1 MSTIKTAIELQV
13 KQPSLK
19 GFRQELKQ
27 LTLEAQQAVIQF
39 GEFSPEAVKAA
50 QRVAQ
55 LRDRMEDFNDR
66 VAAVNPDKFAQLN
79 TVVSSVAN
87 GFQAAQG
94 AMVLLGGTTRN
105 VEQTF
110 IKLQA
115 AMALSQGLEGLGKVQ
130 QQLKQI
136 IASATTLQKVMAG
149 TLGVIVLIVT
159 NFQRI
164 VQLIPGFQKVA
175 DILTEVGFA
184 ISDFFG
190 LGYREQ
196 ALYNELKKATELQK
210 VAINEQLGLLSN
222 QYGKEEEIFQK
233 RKELIDADLKLT
245 QEALRLKQYA
255 NEEEK
260 FELERTEKEH
270 IAALKVLEAEKTKVL
285 EDGVRER
292 TRQYE
297 DYVDATT
304 QLEIQRETENIQR
317 LQTSANFH
325 YDITAY
331 SQGEQYKILKGAK
344 IDQNQLLEREFE
356 NTKKILEQQR
366 DTEIKELERKYE
378 DQKRLLGDNQD
389 EIEGLTTLHNERL
402 TQVNALYATKEAK
415 ALEDKNKKKKEY
427 EIQTDQQ
434 IRDAKLQIAQSTI
447 DGLNALADITINNQD
462 KLAKVRKGIALVE
475 IAVDTGMAISSLN
488 KEAATVSAQMAAITG
503 PATPIFTAAYYAQGI
518 ARILANVAKAK
529 QILSSKNASVGSM
542 GGSGASPNISTPT
555 PQMVSGS
562 SLPEDTQGGKVYVL
576 EGDIRR
582 TQQRVGMNRGVSVV
596 E

>member
-1 MSTIKTAIELQV
+1 MSTIKTAIELEV
-13 KQPSLK
+13 KEPNLK
-19 GFRQELKQ
+19 GFRQQLKQ
-27 LTLEAQQAVIQF
+27 LTLEAQQAVLVF
-39 GEFSPEAVKAA
+39 GEFSPEAVEAA
-50 QRVAQ
+50 RRVAE

-79 TVVSSVAN
+79 VVVSSVVN

-94 AMVLLGGTTRN
+94 ALVLLGGTTRN

-110 IKLQA
+110 VKLQA

-130 QQLKQI
+130 QQLRQI
-136 IASATTLQKVMAG
+136 IASATTLQKVLAG
-149 TLGVIVLIVT
+149 ALGVIVLIVA

-175 DILTEVGFA
+175 DVLKEIGFA
-184 ISDFFG
+184 ISDFLG

-196 ALYNELKKATELQK
+196 ALFNELKKATELAK
-210 VAINEQLGLLSN
+210 VAINEQLGILSN

-297 DYVDATT
+297 DYADETT
-304 QLEIQRETENIQR
+304 KIEIQRETENIQR
-317 LQTSANFH
+317 EQSMANFR
-325 YDITAY
+325 YDISAAA
-331 SQGEQYKILKGAK
+331 QGEQYRILQGGK
-344 IDQNQLLEREFE
+344 IDQLKLYEREFN
-356 NTKKILEQQR
+356 NTKEILKQQK
-366 DTEIKELERKYE
+366 DFEIKELERKFE
-378 DQKRLLGDNQD
+378 DQKRLLGNNQD
-389 EIEGLTTLHNERL
+389 EIAGLTDLHLARL
-402 TQVNALYATKEAK
+402 EQVNALYAAKESK

-488 KEAATVSAQMAAITG
+488 KEAATVSAQMAAVTSV
-503 PATPIFTAAYYAQGI
+503 ATPIFTAAYYAQGI
-518 ARILANVAKAK
+518 ARIMANVAKAK
-529 QILSSKNASVGSM
+529 QILSSKNPSVGGIG
-542 GGSGASPNISTPT
+542 GGSASPNISTPT

-562 SLPEDTQGGKVYVL
+562 SLPQDATGGQVYVL

>member
-1 MSTIKTAIELQV
+1 MSTIKTAIELEV
-13 KQPSLK
+13 KEPNLK
-19 GFRQELKQ
+19 GFRQQLKQ

-50 QRVAQ
+50 QRVAE
-55 LRDRMEDFNDR
+55 LRDRMDDFNDR

-94 AMVLLGGTTRN
+94 AMVLLGGTTQN
-105 VEQTF
+105 VEKTF
-110 IKLQA
+110 VKLQA

-184 ISDFFG
+184 ISDFLG

-196 ALYNELKKATELQK
+196 ALYNELKKATELAK
-210 VAINEQLGLLSN
+210 VSINEQLGLLSN

-285 EDGVRER
+285 EDGIRER

-297 DYVDATT
+297 DYADETT
-304 QLEIQRETENIQR
+304 KIELQRESENIQR
-317 LQTSANFH
+317 TQSMVNSQ

-331 SQGEQYKILKGAK
+331 SQGEQYKIIQGGK
-344 IDQNQLLEREFE
+344 IDQLKLYEREYE
-356 NTKKILEQQR
+356 NTINILEQQR
-366 DTEIKELERKYE
+366 FDEIKELTRKFE
-378 DQKRLLGDNQD
+378 DQKRLLGDNQE
-389 EIEGLTTLHNERL
+389 EIAGLTILHEERIN
-402 TQVNALYATKEAK
+402 QINALYAAK
-415 ALEDKNKKKKEY
+415 SARALEDKNKKRIEY

-434 IRDAKLQIAQSTI
+434 IRAAKLQIAQSTI

-503 PATPIFTAAYYAQGI
+503 PATPLFTAAYYAQGI
-518 ARILANVAKAK
+518 ARILGNVAKAK